1 MLIFSNVYLDIQQ
14 GRNICKSL
22 WDFYKIIGHI
32 EGVLNPAE
40 DEVEN
45 EDDIDGDETANHEN
59 NTENHSRTLF
69 AFPPELFVKSKVETE
84 PDPAYDAGQ
93 L

>member
-1 MLIFSNVYLDIQQ
+1 MFYVSIDIQQ

-32 EGVLNPAE
+32 EGIINPAE

-45 EDDIDGDETANHEN
+45 EEDFDGDELTNEN
-59 NTENHSRTLF
+59 DTENHPRPPF
-69 AFPPELFVKSKVETE
+69 AFPPELFVRSKVETE
-84 PDPAYDAGQ
+84 PDPAYDEGQ
-93 L
+93 LI